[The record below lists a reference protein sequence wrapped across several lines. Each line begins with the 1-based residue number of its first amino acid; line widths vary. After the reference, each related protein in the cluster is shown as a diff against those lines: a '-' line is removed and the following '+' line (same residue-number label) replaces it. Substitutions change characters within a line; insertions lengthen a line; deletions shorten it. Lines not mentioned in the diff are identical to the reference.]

1 VTPLKANLC
10 LLSMMVSLRN
20 YVAVAMTERDHCSID
35 ASVLMTQNHA
45 GWDGSPLAAAA
56 HPGLDAAHLAEWL
69 SQQNA

>member
-1 VTPLKANLC
+1 
-10 LLSMMVSLRN
+10 
-20 YVAVAMTERDHCSID
+20 
-35 ASVLMTQNHA
+35 MTQNHA